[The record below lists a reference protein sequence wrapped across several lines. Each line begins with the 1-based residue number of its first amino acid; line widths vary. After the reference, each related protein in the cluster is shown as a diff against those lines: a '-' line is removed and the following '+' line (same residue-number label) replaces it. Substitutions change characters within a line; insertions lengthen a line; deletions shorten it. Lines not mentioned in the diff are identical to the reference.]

1 MIGDEEPKPGRVEDL
16 GSPGSDD
23 AEIGFDGD
31 GVVDEGIDFGVGEE
45 GNSVL
50 EERVSGLV
58 STRTSSSA
66 RSWVRTTT
74 LLGTEER
81 RVAVMKKREGVGG
94 VDREGRRVSLGIRT
108 GRDEEGEWEIEKI
121 FDEGWRVTERDEEQ
135 SEREREKINKKS
147 LNT

>member
-16 GSPGSDD
+16 AGPGSDD
-23 AEIGFDGD
+23 AEIESDGD
-31 GVVDEGIDFGVGEE
+31 GVVDGGVDFGVGEE

-66 RSWVRTTT
+66 RSWVRMKT

-81 RVAVMKKREGVGG
+81 RAAAVKEREGVGG

-108 GRDEEGEWEIEKI
+108 GRDEEGE
-121 FDEGWRVTERDEEQ
+121 
-135 SEREREKINKKS
+135 
-147 LNT
+147 

>member
-16 GSPGSDD
+16 AGPGSDD
-23 AEIGFDGD
+23 AEIESDGD
-31 GVVDEGIDFGVGEE
+31 GVVDGGVDFGVGEE

-66 RSWVRTTT
+66 RSWVRMKT

-81 RVAVMKKREGVGG
+81 RAAAVKEREGVGG

-121 FDEGWRVTERDEEQ
+121 LDAGRRGTKSDRRGREGER
-135 SEREREKINKKS
+135 KKLINKV
-147 LNT
+147 